1 MRAGRFLS
9 GRRVWLLGVVAA
21 LATALGVPSA
31 YADHLAAERFG
42 GNNRYETAAA
52 IADEAAPYGADA
64 VFVARA
70 DEFPDG
76 LVAAFGAG
84 HTGSPVLLTQRRWVP
99 KATLD
104 SLGDLGASRVILLGE
119 QQAISKMV
127 ATRFRREGY
136 DVERVGGSNRYET
149 AAAVA
154 MRYGAEDD
162 GSVGSVY
169 GKRTALLASG
179 ERFRDPLVAAPLAAG
194 AHFPLLLTE
203 RDRYAPEVSEALE
216 ALGIE
221 QVLIV
226 GDTTAVDHAVH
237 ERLEEEGYEVRRL
250 GDPDDQ
256 GTAAVV
262 AQFAIYTLRWS
273 LDDVFFV
280 DRRSFA
286 SALTA
291 VSLAGQSEG
300 AVMLTDRPATH
311 TAERWLE
318 ALCPRVGHV
327 RAVGGPEAVPH
338 KWHSDAARA
347 ADACAH

>member
-1 MRAGRFLS
+1 M
-9 GRRVWLLGVVAA
+9 WLLGIVAA
-21 LATALGVPSA
+21 LATALGVPPA
-31 YADHLAAERFG
+31 HADHLAAERFG
-42 GNNRYETAAA
+42 GDNRYETAAA
-52 IADEAAPYGADA
+52 IADEAAPYGADD

-70 DEFPDG
+70 DEFPDA

-84 HTGSPVLLTQRRWVP
+84 HTGSPVLLTERRWVP
-99 KATLD
+99 EATLD
-104 SLGDLGASRVILLGE
+104 SLEDLGASRVILLGE
-119 QQAISKMV
+119 QKAISRIV
-127 ATRFRREGY
+127 AKRFRREGY
-136 DVERVGGSNRYET
+136 DVERVGGTNRYET

-154 MRYGAEDD
+154 LRYGAESDD
-162 GSVGSVY
+162 SVGAVY

-203 RDRYAPEVSEALE
+203 RQRYAPEVSEALE

-221 QVLIV
+221 QVLII
-226 GDTTAVDHAVH
+226 GDTMAVDHAVH
-237 ERLEEEGYEVRRL
+237 ERLEEEGYEIRRL
-250 GDPDDQ
+250 GDPEDQ

-273 LDDVFFV
+273 LDDIFLI

-300 AVMLTDRPATH
+300 AVMLTDPPATRA
-311 TAERWLE
+311 AEQWLA
-318 ALCPRVGHV
+318 ALCPRVGHL
-327 RAVGGPEAVPH
+327 RAVGGPEAVPY
-338 KWHSDAARA
+338 KWHADAARA

>member
-1 MRAGRFLS
+1 M
-9 GRRVWLLGVVAA
+9 WLLGIVAA
-21 LATALGVPSA
+21 LATALGVPPA
-31 YADHLAAERFG
+31 HAHHLAAERFG
-42 GNNRYETAAA
+42 GDNRYETAAA
-52 IADEAAPYGADA
+52 IADEAAPYGADD

-70 DEFPDG
+70 DEFPDA

-84 HTGSPVLLTQRRWVP
+84 HTGSPVLLTERRWVP
-99 KATLD
+99 EATLD
-104 SLGDLGASRVILLGE
+104 SLEDLGASRVILLGE
-119 QQAISKMV
+119 QKAISRIV
-127 ATRFRREGY
+127 AKRFRREGY
-136 DVERVGGSNRYET
+136 DVERVGGTNRYET

-154 MRYGAEDD
+154 LRYGAESDD
-162 GSVGSVY
+162 SVGTVY

-203 RDRYAPEVSEALE
+203 RHRYAPEVSEALE

-221 QVLIV
+221 QVLII

-237 ERLEEEGYEVRRL
+237 ERLEEEGYEIRRL
-250 GDPDDQ
+250 GDPEDQ

-273 LDDVFFV
+273 LDDIFLI

-300 AVMLTDRPATH
+300 AVMLTDPPATRA
-311 TAERWLE
+311 AEQWLA
-318 ALCPRVGHV
+318 ALCPRVGHL

-338 KWHSDAARA
+338 KWHADAARA